1 MNIKQWK
8 HYYLDQT
15 QMNKQSLT
23 WQDVEHGVLNIVR
36 DMQLS
41 NWQPDLIIGVD
52 RGGLV
57 VSTMISHYLNVPH
70 TTVKVSLRNN
80 PDTESLLWAPD
91 EVIGGKK
98 ILLVDDINDTGATQ
112 TWLKADWASSVAGIE
127 VDFVDKFWHN
137 SVRWA
142 SLVEN
147 ESSKE
152 YSDYYSIAVNK
163 LENDVWID
171 FPWESFWSRNT

>member
-1 MNIKQWK
+1 
-8 HYYLDQT
+8 
-15 QMNKQSLT
+15 MNKLLLT
-23 WQDVEHGVLNIVR
+23 WQDVEQGVQTIVR
-36 DMQLS
+36 SM
-41 NWQPDLIIGVD
+41 WQDGWKPDLIIGVD

-57 VSTMISHYLNVPH
+57 ASTMISHYLAVPH

-80 PDTESLLWAPD
+80 PDTESLLWAPE
-91 EVIGGKK
+91 EVIEGKK

-112 TWLKADWASSVAGIE
+112 QWLMQDWASSVTGIE

-152 YSDYYSIAVNK
+152 YSDYCSIAVNK